1 MSSRNS
7 LTFFGT
13 KKLLPSEIVTLLL
26 VIDSSPSDRSYSQF
40 WRSSHIKILLLYE
53 KFYLRHKKSKW
64 LNFHNYSIKKTRK
77 PTKVS
82 GSFYWYFMMW
92 KMLAGVWYERGNN
105 IEDNAIGCHS
115 LVSMI
120 RLLTPSSPSQPP
132 YAVDP
137 PSLNPHLY
145 PFLTL
150 LTPILCTEIY
160 CKGNTIG
167 QFQLSLSP
175 SWRRKEK
182 FELIVS
188 VTQYFDWT
196 LNDLMLLLFRLKL
209 LISISGAKWTLIS
222 SSNLAIPEFDI
233 LKSK

>member
-1 MSSRNS
+1 MAEIQFQTVNFLSQLHNS
-7 LTFFGT
+7 DLANKNWCGA
-13 KKLLPSEIVTLLL
+13 EILWHFLAQKSCCRARL
-26 VIDSSPSDRSYSQF
+26 SHYCWWSIAGPSDRSYSQF

-120 RLLTPSSPSQPP
+120 RLLTPSSPS
-132 YAVDP
+132 
-137 PSLNPHLY
+137 SLHSLHTP
-145 PFLTL
+145 
-150 LTPILCTEIY
+150 LTPH
-160 CKGNTIG
+160 
-167 QFQLSLSP
+167 S
-175 SWRRKEK
+175 
-182 FELIVS
+182 
-188 VTQYFDWT
+188 
-196 LNDLMLLLFRLKL
+196 
-209 LISISGAKWTLIS
+209 
-222 SSNLAIPEFDI
+222 
-233 LKSK
+233 